1 MPGTL
6 NPIRTLIVN
15 SLPEPEAE
23 DSAASILHC
32 QPPVSNPP
40 RSFVYIH

>member
-23 DSAASILHC
+23 DSAASILHWLFSIT
-32 QPPVSNPP
+32 PG
-40 RSFVYIH
+40 